1 MLIRFLSFVARAF
14 ADAFHAL
21 GAGFRDALR
30 PSMLLRSAAI
40 AIIACSATVWLFW
53 RHWNIAEIFMVAFM
67 PIMMLGFGVTGA
79 QGSAGPG
86 MAASTTGGFD
96 LVGGIGQLAHGA
108 GALAHAAGALALAAL
123 CGFLLCGLLLTLFA
137 AHRLLLPD
145 AVRRARIRHPQLQPV
160 AEAPAAW
167 TRRLWIAVRWIVP
180 VLALTQ
186 LIHLAAVFVPH
197 LGFLWLLPLA
207 YLPVAFLAAQSLRGV
222 ATAEERSAV
231 LRHQRGG
238 FALLGLAVLAS
249 ACVPVLNLL
258 TPAVF
263 TIGTARLSHRTLA
276 NLRATTP

>member
-1 MLIRFLSFVARAF
+1 MLTRFLSFVAHAV
-14 ADAFHAL
+14 ADALYAL

-30 PSMLLRSAAI
+30 PSMLVRSAGI
-40 AIIACSATVWLFW
+40 AALACTVTLWLFW
-53 RHWNIAEIFMVAFM
+53 QHWNVAEIFMVVFM
-67 PIMMLGFGVTGA
+67 PVMMLGFGTTGA
-79 QGSAGPG
+79 QSSAGPG
-86 MAASTTGGFD
+86 MAAATTGGLD
-96 LVGGIGQLAHGA
+96 LAGGIGQLAHGA
-108 GALAHAAGALALAAL
+108 GALAHAAGALAFAAL

-137 AHRLLLPD
+137 ARRLLLPE
-145 AVRRARIRHPQLQPV
+145 AVRRARIRYPALQPV

-197 LGFLWLLPLA
+197 LGFLWLLLLA

-231 LRHQRGG
+231 LRRQRGG
-238 FALLGLAVLAS
+238 FAILGLAVLAS

-263 TIGTARLSHRTLA
+263 AIGTARLSHRTLA
-276 NLRATTP
+276 NLRVATP